1 MVKDK
6 DDDCAAQHDHK
17 DYEQMVKDIDDDCA
31 AQHDHKDYGQPYS
44 RECKLLMQYSD
55 IIVKLVKMKMI

>member
-6 DDDCAAQHDHK
+6 DDDFAAQHGHR
-17 DYEQMVKDIDDDCA
+17 
-31 AQHDHKDYGQPYS
+31 DYGQPYS

-55 IIVKLVKMKMI
+55 IIVKFVKMKMI